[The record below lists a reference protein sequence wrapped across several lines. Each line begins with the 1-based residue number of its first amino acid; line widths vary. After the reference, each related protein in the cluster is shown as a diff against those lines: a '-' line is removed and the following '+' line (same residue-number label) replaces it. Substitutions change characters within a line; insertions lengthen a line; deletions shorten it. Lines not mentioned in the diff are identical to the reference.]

1 MRNIP
6 LQEAVVEARERFA
19 AHRPLSRAM
28 HERARAAMP
37 GGNTRTVLWH
47 GPFPLRAAGGSGA
60 ILTDVDGHAYVNL
73 LGEYTA
79 GVFGH
84 DHPAIRRAVE
94 EALRGGVNLGAHG
107 TAEVELAERV
117 VARFPAIESVRFTNS
132 GTEANLMAVSTA
144 RHVTGRTKVMVFDG
158 AYHGALLSFGGGG
171 IPINAP
177 FPYVLARYN
186 DTGGAV
192 AAIREHGAD
201 LACVLVEPMMGA
213 GGCIPAEPA
222 FLSALREATREAGAL
237 LILDEVM
244 TSRFGRHGAGDL
256 LGIRA
261 DLMTLGKWVGGGL
274 SFGAFGGRA
283 DIMRVFDPAAPGAV
297 PHAGTFN
304 NNALTMRAGIAA
316 LDEAFTPEIAEALHA
331 RGDALRERLERL
343 FAAHG
348 VAMSATGTGSLMTIH
363 ALAAPV
369 RSPADLARAD
379 AAARELVFL
388 DLLERG
394 YYIAHRGFI
403 ALSTA
408 VTDEN
413 IDGFVEALDAILTER
428 RAVLP
433 HRTAAATAAE
443 PSAAPTPL

>member
-6 LQEAVVEARERFA
+6 LEEALFEARERFA
-19 AHRPLSRAM
+19 ARRPKSRQM
-28 HERARAAMP
+28 HERASAAMP

-84 DHPAIRRAVE
+84 SHPAIRRAVE
-94 EALRGGVNLGAHG
+94 EALAGGVNLGAHG

-144 RHVTGRTKVMVFDG
+144 RHVTGRPKVMVFDG

-186 DTGGAV
+186 DTEGAV
-192 AAIREHGAD
+192 AAIAENAGE
-201 LACVLVEPMMGA
+201 LACVLLEPMMGA
-213 GGCIPAEPA
+213 GGCIPADPD
-222 FLSALREATREAGAL
+222 FLVALREASADAGAL
-237 LILDEVM
+237 LVLDEVM

-256 LGIRA
+256 LGVRA
-261 DLMTLGKWVGGGL
+261 DLVTLGKWVGGGL

-283 DIMRVFDPAAPGAV
+283 DVMAVYDPSAPGAV

-316 LDEAFTPEIAEALHA
+316 LDEAFTPDIAEALHA
-331 RGDALRERLERL
+331 RGEALRGRLVAL
-343 FAAHG
+343 FADRG
-348 VAMSATGTGSLMTIH
+348 VAFTATGLGSLMTIH
-363 ALAAPV
+363 AAASTV
-369 RSPADLARAD
+369 RSPADLAGAD

-394 YYIAHRGFI
+394 FYMAHRGFI
-403 ALSTA
+403 ALSTQ
-408 VTDEN
+408 VTDAHL
-413 IDGFVEALDAILTER
+413 DGFLEALDRILAER
-428 RAVLP
+428 RTVLP
-433 HRTAAATAAE
+433 HREAADARV
-443 PSAAPTPL
+443 APADG